1 MGLPIVAGALQ
12 CRLTGHTLY
21 PEHRAIFCLVRP
33 DQTGGLNAGHRVGYV
48 RRFLLELSRKKHL
61 FVGRFN

>member
-33 DQTGGLNAGHRVGYV
+33 DQTGGLNAGHRVPSESSTGSEGLPL
-48 RRFLLELSRKKHL
+48 RI
-61 FVGRFN
+61 GRAIHS